1 MELEIAQRENRVAI
15 GDAQRIEQLKQ
26 ARQQQETERDTLSRR
41 WEQERALVDEV
52 IALRAQLQE
61 ADDDAEPALR
71 QTLNEKQLALKKP
84 CRVRCRCC
92 SRR

>member
-1 MELEIAQRENRVAI
+1 MEDCLQRIAALDVELEIAQRENRVAI

-61 ADDDAEPALR
+61 ADDDAQPALR
-71 QTLNEKQLALKKP
+71 QTLNENSW
-84 CRVRCRCC
+84 R
-92 SRR
+92 